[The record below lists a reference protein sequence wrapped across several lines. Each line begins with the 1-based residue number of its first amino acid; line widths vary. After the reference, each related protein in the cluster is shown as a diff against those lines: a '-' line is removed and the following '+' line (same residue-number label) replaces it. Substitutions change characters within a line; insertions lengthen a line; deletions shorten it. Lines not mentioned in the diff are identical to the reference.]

1 MKIGIGL
8 PTTIPGATGSQVVDW
23 ARRADAAGF
32 SCLGTIDRIVYPNYE
47 PLVALGA
54 AAAVTERIELT
65 TAILILPYRASA
77 AVVAKQAASVQA
89 LSGGRLVLGVAVGL
103 REDDYEAAGV
113 PFEQRGA
120 LFEQMLD
127 EMRRLWA
134 GEKRGFAG
142 GVGPDVSHN
151 PPTIIVGGQVDAAF
165 RRAAKYGD
173 GWIMGAAPPEVF
185 PEPVKKLEAAWRAEG
200 REGEPRKM
208 SLTYFSLDDDPEAAA
223 RSTIGDYYAFA
234 PEYAEMAVAGT
245 AKGEEEV
252 KERVRAFEQ
261 AGCDELIMFPASADP
276 EQADKLAA
284 AVL

>member
-1 MKIGIGL
+1 VKIGIGL
-8 PTTIPGATGSQVVDW
+8 PTTIPGATGNQVVEW

-54 AAAVTERIELT
+54 AAAVTERVELT
-65 TAILILPYRASA
+65 TAIMLLPTRASA

-89 LSGGRLVLGVAVGL
+89 LSGGRLVLGMAVGG
-103 REDDYEAAGV
+103 REDDFDAAGV
-113 PFEQRGA
+113 PFEHRGTR
-120 LFEQMLD
+120 FEQMVE
-127 EMRRLWA
+127 EMKRLWA

-142 GVGPDVSHN
+142 GVGPDVSDN
-151 PPTIIVGGQVDAAF
+151 PPTIIIGGQIDAAF
-165 RRAAKYGD
+165 RRAARYGD
-173 GWIMGAAPPEVF
+173 GWILGGGSPDYF
-185 PEPVKKLEAAWRAEG
+185 PGEAEKLEAAWRAEG

-208 SLTYFSLDDDPEAAA
+208 SLTYFSLDDDPEAAP

-234 PEYAEMAVAGT
+234 PEYAEMAVAGV

-252 KERVRAFEQ
+252 KERVRGFEQ
-261 AGCDELIMFPASADP
+261 AGCDELIMFPSSSDP
-276 EQADKLAA
+276 GQVDKLAA